1 MNDSFI
7 FDFET
12 LGTNVQTLPILSVAC
27 YAFDTKRFKDNPY
40 TLDGVIED
48 AKFMKFSVEDQVKNY
63 NRVIDPLTL
72 EWWYSQG
79 PEVVEANLKPLD
91 SDHKLPDLNS
101 LFLANYPANAMVYAR
116 GNTFDPM
123 IITTIS
129 KQLNVVEPYP
139 WWKVR
144 DMRSL
149 IDGLTWGY
157 DVKSTFIPNGID
169 EASLHL
175 HDPRTD
181 IALDVIRFQSIIQA
195 TSN

>member
-12 LGTNVQTLPILSVAC
+12 LGTNVQTLPVLSVAC
-27 YAFDTKRFKDNPY
+27 YAFDTNRFKDNPY
-40 TLDGVIED
+40 TLNEVITD
-48 AKFMKFSVEDQVKNY
+48 AKFMKFDVADQVKNY
-63 NRVIDPLTL
+63 SRIINPSTL
-72 EWWYSQG
+72 EWWQSLG
-79 PEVVEANLKPLD
+79 DEIVEANLKPLA
-91 SDHKLPDLNS
+91 SDHELKDLNH
-101 LFLANYPANAMVYAR
+101 LFLAEYPNNAYVYTR

-123 IITTIS
+123 IITALC
-129 KQLNVVEPYP
+129 KQLNIVEPYP

-157 DVKSTFIPNGID
+157 DVSTMFIPEGIN
-169 EASLHL
+169 EETLNL

-181 IALDVIRFQSIIQA
+181 IALDVIRFQSIIRSI
-195 TSN
+195 T

>member
-1 MNDSFI
+1 MMDSFI

-12 LGTNVQTLPILSVAC
+12 LGTDVQKLPVLSIAC

-40 TLDGVIED
+40 TMGEIIKD
-48 AKFMKFSVEDQVKNY
+48 AKFMKFDVADQVKNY
-63 NRVIDPLTL
+63 NRVIDPSTL
-72 EWWYSQG
+72 EWWNSLG
-79 PEVVEANLKPLD
+79 PEIVEANLKPTENDKPLV
-91 SDHKLPDLNS
+91 DLHN
-101 LFLANYPANAMVYAR
+101 LIVAEYPANAYVYTR

-123 IITTIS
+123 IITALC
-129 KQLNVVEPYP
+129 KQLNMVEPYP

-157 DVKSTFIPNGID
+157 DVNTSFIPDGVD
-169 EASLHL
+169 EASLQL

-181 IALDVIRFQSIIQA
+181 IALDIIRFQSIIQA
-195 TSN
+195 TT

>member
-27 YAFDTKRFKDNPY
+27 YGFDTKRFKDNPY
-40 TLDGVIED
+40 TMHEIITES
-48 AKFMKFSVEDQVKNY
+48 KFMKFSVEDQVKNY
-63 NRVIDPLTL
+63 NRVIDQSTL
-72 EWWYSQG
+72 EWWTSQG

-91 SDHKLPDLNS
+91 SDHTLPDLNS
-101 LFLANYPANAMVYAR
+101 LFLASYPSNAMVYTR

-123 IITTIS
+123 IITAMC

-144 DMRSL
+144 DMRSM

-157 DVKSTFIPNGID
+157 DVHTSFIPDGID
-169 EASLHL
+169 EASLQL

-195 TSN
+195 MT